1 MGCWYFGVC
10 SSEHT
15 DSNIFH
21 GQKKEEHIMSCAY
34 CERAADGPMLRMGAV
49 VAHARCVADKLRE
62 LVDPD
67 WEPGRQPSPLPGF
80 LCGHKE
86 GGETQDK
93 LEERYNTALAQFHEA
108 ELQYNTAKEELLSAW
123 AVFTAAKVEAHEA
136 RREIS
141 KEGRVSEDIS
151 NK

>member
-1 MGCWYFGVC
+1 MTTQDDAQD
-10 SSEHT
+10 E
-15 DSNIFH
+15 
-21 GQKKEEHIMSCAY
+21 
-34 CERAADGPMLRMGAV
+34 
-49 VAHARCVADKLRE
+49 LRE
-62 LVDPD
+62 KY
-67 WEPGRQPSPLPGF
+67 EI
-80 LCGHKE
+80 
-86 GGETQDK
+86 
-93 LEERYNTALAQFHEA
+93 ALAQFHEA